1 MLNLKSEDVE
11 LFLREDRNVHWFSL
25 KIRGWGTSTASAL
38 CPLTTCDRQPVNIA
52 IALQSLGV
60 DSELIQINNTSFFI
74 VHERFQLN

>member
-38 CPLTTCDRQPVNIA
+38 WPLTTCDRQPVNIA
-52 IALQSLGV
+52 IFHFRV
-60 DSELIQINNTSFFI
+60 WVLIQNLF
-74 VHERFQLN
+74 R